1 MFRKVFKS
9 IVLGAAALTISS
21 ATLPMFANAQE
32 VDINPDVEQTI
43 NIMTIG
49 ELATLDSMLYN
60 DTPSSDM
67 IGQAFEGLYRVSTG
81 TEVELGQAA
90 DVEISEDG
98 LIYTF
103 TMREDIVWSNGDP
116 VTAEDFEYTYQRL
129 VDPANEN
136 TSSSVE
142 IFKNANAIR
151 NGEMELD
158 ELGVRAL
165 DELTLEIELEYPAP
179 YLPKLLTGSRFLPV
193 NKAFAEEAGNS
204 YGTSAENVV
213 TNGPFLIE
221 GWEGT
226 NLEWTLTKN
235 PNYWDAEN
243 VYLENVLV
251 SVVKETGTGADLF
264 DAGELDYTILS
275 DQFVGQYEGADV
287 FNQVP
292 KATIGHLMFNV
303 TNETTGNAALRRAI
317 SQAFDRE
324 LYATSVIQD
333 GSTPLSGWVPV
344 GFDVNEAEADFREEA
359 GDLLTFDVET
369 AQADWEQAK
378 EELGMDEIEIELLV
392 SDVDL
397 SGRTAEYLQSQLMEN
412 LPGLTITIRQVPL
425 QNRLEIQRNLEY
437 DIFYGTW
444 APDYQD
450 AMNFVEQLTTNGGIN
465 FAEYSNEEV
474 DNLVEQARTEFAN
487 DPEQRRAALI
497 EAERIAIGEDA
508 VAPVLYQAATSYL
521 LNPAIENFEVL
532 PFGRTINLRTTYVTE

>member
-1 MFRKVFKS
+1 MFRKLFKS

-287 FNQVP
+287 LNQVP